1 MQEESKIVA
10 PPERGDTLGEFSS
23 FTSHPLLP
31 GGARV

>member
-10 PPERGDTLGEFSS
+10 PPEWGETLGEFSL

-31 GGARV
+31 GSARV